1 MYNDMLKEY
10 LDDLASKKPAPG
22 GGSVAALT
30 GALGVSLISMVAH
43 FSKGVTRPV
52 LDIRSRLIALIDEDV
67 LAFEKVMQ
75 AYKMPR
81 ENSEQIS
88 ERTRVIQKSLK
99 AALSPPLNVCL
110 LCYEAIK
117 ICKSSLLTAN
127 INLISDVGVSAVLL
141 EGAFYSAYLNV
152 KINLKY
158 LKDKKIVKEVKQTL
172 EPLAKEIIGHRRA
185 IYKEVSERMD
195 EKK

>member
-1 MYNDMLKEY
+1 MYGDVLKEY
-10 LDDLASKKPAPG
+10 LDDLAGKKSTPG
-22 GGSVAALT
+22 GGSVSALV
-30 GALGVSLISMVAH
+30 GALGVSLMSMVAH
-43 FSKGVTRPV
+43 FSEGLTEPV
-52 LDIRSRLIALIDEDV
+52 LDIRSRLIVLIDEDV
-67 LAFEKVMQ
+67 TAFGKVMQ

-81 ENSEQIS
+81 ESSEQKS
-88 ERTRVIQKSLK
+88 KRTEAVQEALK
-99 AALSPPLNVCL
+99 TALSPPLNVCL

-117 ICKSSLLTAN
+117 ICKSSLATAN

-158 LKDKKIVKEVKQTL
+158 LKDQKIIGEVNQTL
-172 EPLAKEIIGHRRA
+172 KPLAKEIVNYRQV
-185 IYKEVSERMD
+185 IYQEVSKRMD